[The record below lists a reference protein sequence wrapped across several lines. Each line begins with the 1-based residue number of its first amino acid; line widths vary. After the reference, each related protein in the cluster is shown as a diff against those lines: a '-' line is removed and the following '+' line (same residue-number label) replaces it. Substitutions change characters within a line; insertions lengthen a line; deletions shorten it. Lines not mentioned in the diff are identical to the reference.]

1 MLCPP
6 LWEFSRK
13 HLCDPRQSSAWHTWL
28 CNWTFTRW
36 PQVPYPATMSFPLLL
51 PCCSNHPDCL
61 SFFGQISSFLLR
73 LHLSA
78 FPSRLFSW
86 RVDLPVRL
94 PLKELLVVSSLQKA
108 LSLPT
113 EKREGNKK
121 GRRRRVS
128 RMEKKKKRKYNRLIV
143 SRAFPRTILIAI
155 GKW

>member
-1 MLCPP
+1 M
-6 LWEFSRK
+6 
-13 HLCDPRQSSAWHTWL
+13 
-28 CNWTFTRW
+28 
-36 PQVPYPATMSFPLLL
+36 
-51 PCCSNHPDCL
+51 
-61 SFFGQISSFLLR
+61 
-73 LHLSA
+73 
-78 FPSRLFSW
+78 
-86 RVDLPVRL
+86 PVRL